1 MKGKT
6 KPKDIYINN
15 DMFNGKELQWED
27 VCYRDFEE
35 LVELCEENPQGIA
48 KYIYDLVLGGVY
60 DK

>member
-6 KPKDIYINN
+6 KPKDTYIDN
-15 DMFNGKELQWED
+15 DMFNGKELQWDD
-27 VCYRDFEE
+27 VCYRDLDE
-35 LVELCEENPQGIA
+35 LEDLCEENPRGVA